1 MDASSRKEVRMLTVA
16 DKRMV
21 NSRVDALALE
31 RAKEVLARHGLTVSQ
46 YVRYS
51 IEYVS
56 ETNTVP
62 ESGARPV
69 GPDETEAEAEG
80 LLDWLEEQPMP
91 GKADFE
97 GLTSDEMVE
106 RIRRERYGY

>member
-1 MDASSRKEVRMLTVA
+1 MPTVA
-16 DKRMV
+16 DTRRV

-106 RIRRERYGY
+106 RIRREHYGY